1 MCGIVGL
8 AGPPIQSAA
17 PLGPALH
24 LLRRRGPDSEGRWA
38 SPGIAL
44 GHRRLSVLD
53 TSRAA
58 DQPMIDPLG
67 RGVLV
72 YNGELYNDAD
82 LRRDLASHGWSFRTR
97 SDTETI
103 LGALIQW
110 GPRALARLRGMFA
123 LAFFDPSTHTLLLA
137 RDPVG
142 IKPLYWAQSH
152 DALAFA
158 SEPPALLSLGLIEPR
173 PDPIT
178 VSAYLTTIR
187 TTLGERTLYEGVRTL
202 QPGHYLTLD
211 IRDPC
216 ATGRTASV
224 GAAPLG
230 AALADHEVPG
240 ATRELIRRSVLAHLR
255 SDVPT
260 CSLLSGGL
268 DSTIVC
274 SIASEA
280 TGTLRTYAA
289 GAHSDATDTDLCFAA
304 RLARARGW
312 EHREAIVTPGGFAE
326 RWPAMIASLGVP
338 LSTPNEVAI
347 NAVARL
353 LRSEGHIVAL
363 SGEGADELFA
373 GYEAPMR
380 AAAAFFESG
389 GTDAGAFLLA
399 EAAWIPTSAKADVLL
414 PEALRAAETD
424 TALTMHY
431 QALFADARS
440 QNSDPLQA
448 TLRVVQQTNLT
459 GLLQRLDTAMMLE
472 GVEGRTPFADVEVAA
487 FANALPLREKFDPRV
502 AGPAASKIAL
512 RRAFADVVPSEIL
525 SRPKS
530 SFPLPFQQWM
540 TPLAATLRTSDF
552 MRTWF
557 TRAAVETVAAHPAE
571 LWRLAWPMLNLALW
585 AESSLRTP
593 HAPRTPHSLSDLAP
607 AAQPA

>member
-8 AGPPIQSAA
+8 AGPAIQSAA
-17 PLGPALH
+17 PLSPALH

-38 SPGIAL
+38 SPGLAL

-82 LRRDLASHGWSFRTR
+82 LRHDLASHGWSFRTR

-110 GPRALARLRGMFA
+110 GPRALTRLRGMFA
-123 LAFFDPSTHTLLLA
+123 LAFFDPHAHTLLLA
-137 RDPVG
+137 RDPLG
-142 IKPLYWAQSH
+142 IKPLYWAESQGV
-152 DALAFA
+152 LAFA
-158 SEPPALLSLGLIEPR
+158 SEPPALLSLGLIDPR
-173 PDPIT
+173 PDPVS

-202 QPGHYLTLD
+202 RPGHILTLD
-211 IRDPC
+211 VRDPR
-216 ATGRTASV
+216 ATSRTARFD
-224 GAAPLG
+224 AAPLG
-230 AALADHEVPG
+230 AAPADHEVPG

-274 SIASEA
+274 SVASET

-289 GAHSDATDTDLCFAA
+289 GARSDATDTDLCFAA
-304 RLARARGW
+304 GLARARGW
-312 EHREAIVTPGGFAE
+312 EHREAFVTAESFAE

-380 AAAAFFESG
+380 SAAEFFDSG
-389 GTDAGAFLLA
+389 GTDPAAFLLA
-399 EAAWIPTSAKADVLL
+399 EAAWIPTSAKPDVLL
-414 PEALRAAETD
+414 PESLRAASAD
-424 TALTMHY
+424 AALTSHH
-431 QALFADARS
+431 QALFADAQR
-440 QNSDPLQA
+440 QGPDPLQA

-512 RRAFADVVPSEIL
+512 RRAFADVVPPQIM

-540 TPLAATLRTSDF
+540 APLAPTLRSSDF

-557 TRAAVETVAAHPAE
+557 TRAAIETVAAHPAD

-593 HAPRTPHSLSDLAP
+593 RTPHSLSDLAP
-607 AAQPA
+607 AAQPG